1 MDESGACNQATM
13 WTWMYTVCTKSMY
26 IQRVKCMHKARV
38 HNQHNRGPAMLWM
51 FLKKFTYWPKFTV
64 GGKRSGNGILMNPAM
79 TLLVPSKRSSADGS
93 WVAWVR
99 AVFMQQFHLILM
111 SVVWWLLGTH
121 ELYYGLYSCT
131 SILVVKGALMLSSQ
145 MYVEYKWI
153 LELNPPDHQPILVGA
168 IFRLPREHPTS
179 YVLLVALTVHF
190 LNQPV

>member
-1 MDESGACNQATM
+1 MLTRRKVYA
-13 WTWMYTVCTKSMY
+13 
-26 IQRVKCMHKARV
+26 KARV
-38 HNQHNRGPAMLWM
+38 LECGQRCLD
-51 FLKKFTYWPKFTV
+51 V
-64 GGKRSGNGILMNPAM
+64 
-79 TLLVPSKRSSADGS
+79 VPSKRSSADGS

-99 AVFMQQFHLILM
+99 AVFMQQCHLILM

-168 IFRLPREHPTS
+168 IFKVPREHPTS
-179 YVLLVALTVHF
+179 LAATCCWLVWPYTFWISQYSCSMFFQYVDDIWLLYVLCKHQIHLMILWFEKKMGSKWSKHK
-190 LNQPV
+190 

>member
-1 MDESGACNQATM
+1 M
-13 WTWMYTVCTKSMY
+13 W
-26 IQRVKCMHKARV
+26 
-38 HNQHNRGPAMLWM
+38 PAMFGCFW
-51 FLKKFTYWPKFTV
+51 
-64 GGKRSGNGILMNPAM
+64 KRTIQNSQLEVKDQESILVNPM